1 MKRTLKWLVPL
12 LVVALLVGAVL
23 RTLQVRKA
31 EQAALATPAAQP
43 VLELAAADVIV
54 ARQVDLARMVD
65 VSGGI
70 KAVNSAVVKAKV
82 SAEVKAIAV
91 REGDAVKRGQVLGRL
106 DTAELDLRLRQAE
119 QTASSARAQRDI
131 ARRALEN
138 NRALVAQGFISA
150 TGLETS
156 VSNDAAAQASFLATQ
171 AAVDLARKSVADAV
185 LVAPISGL
193 VSQRLVQ
200 PGEKVSPDAKLLEIV
215 DLSHLELEASI
226 APEDIASFTVG
237 SPATLKV
244 DGLAAPLTGRVARI
258 NPTAQT
264 GSRSVTAYLA
274 VDAHPALRQGLFA
287 KGSIET
293 ARRRVLA
300 VPVTAVRTEQSLP
313 YVLQVLGGK
322 AVQTPVRL
330 GLRGELAGQPWVEI
344 ASGLAD
350 GAQVLGASVGT
361 VRDGTPVRLA
371 GAVAVVPSAGAA
383 TLASER

>member
-1 MKRTLKWLVPL
+1 MKRWVKITAATAAVL
-12 LVVALLVGAVL
+12 LLGALVGRAL
-23 RTLQVRKA
+23 MARKA
-31 EQAALATPAAQP
+31 EQAKAAMP
-43 VLELAAADVIV
+43 IAASVIELAPGDVVV
-54 ARQVDLARMVD
+54 AVQAELVRTLAI
-65 VSGGI
+65 SGGL

-82 SAEVKAIAV
+82 AAEVKDIAV
-91 REGDAVKRGQVLGRL
+91 REGDTVQAGQLLARL
-106 DTAELDLRLRQAE
+106 DPTEFAWKLRQAE
-119 QTASSARAQRDI
+119 DQANAAKAQLDSAQRT
-131 ARRALEN
+131 LEN

-226 APEDIASFTVG
+226 APEDIASLTVG

-244 DGLAAPLTGRVARI
+244 DGLAAPLMARVARI

-330 GLRGELAGQPWVEI
+330 GLRGEVAGQPWVEI

>member
-31 EQAALATPAAQP
+31 EQAALAKPAVP
-43 VLELAAADVIV
+43 LVLDLAATDVVV
-54 ARQVDLARMVD
+54 ARPVELARMLE

-70 KAVNSAVVKAKV
+70 KAVNSAVIKAKV
-82 SAEVKAIAV
+82 AAEVKAITV

-106 DTAELDLRLRQAE
+106 DTAEVALRVKQAE

-156 VSNDAAAQASFLATQ
+156 ISNDAAAQANLLAAQ
-171 AAVDLARKSVADAV
+171 AAADLARKSLADAV
-185 LVAPISGL
+185 LVAPIAGL

-200 PGEKVSPDAKLLEIV
+200 PGEKVSMDARLLEIV
-215 DLSHLELEASI
+215 DLSRLELEASI
-226 APEDIASFTVG
+226 APEDIAALNVG
-237 SPATLKV
+237 SAATLRV
-244 DGLAAPLTGRVARI
+244 DGLAAPLTARVARI

-287 KGSIET
+287 KGSIEV
-293 ARRRVLA
+293 ARQRVLA
-300 VPVTAVRTEQSLP
+300 VPVSAVRTEQSLP
-313 YVLQVLGGK
+313 YVLQVVAGK

-330 GLRGELAGQPWVEI
+330 GLRGEVAGQPWVEI
-344 ASGLAD
+344 VSGLAD

-371 GAVAVVPSAGAA
+371 AAVAGTPPGAAA